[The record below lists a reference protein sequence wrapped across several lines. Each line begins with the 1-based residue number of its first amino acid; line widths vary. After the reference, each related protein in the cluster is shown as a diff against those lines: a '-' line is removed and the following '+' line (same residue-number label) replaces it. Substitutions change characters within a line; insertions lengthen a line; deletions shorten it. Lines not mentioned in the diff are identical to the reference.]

1 MRGVPLEKELN
12 WFGQTRYSS
21 YPLWVIDFTAERST
35 QFSPRQEFRS
45 AKISD
50 LAYRHTVS
58 LYTSAAVRFLVSKE
72 QLALRYRRGIFY
84 SRDQKLQHAI
94 DCQVHRRV

>member
-1 MRGVPLEKELN
+1 MTLSALIYPRSLSGSRENKKMPAGSWMNRYLPSGLN
-12 WFGQTRYSS
+12 RGQTRYSS

-72 QLALRYRRGIFY
+72 QLALR
-84 SRDQKLQHAI
+84 
-94 DCQVHRRV
+94 